1 MQFFGKSDT
10 GIKRRENQDSFVT
23 EQLYENAVLCLVC
36 DGMGGANGGK
46 TASEVTCR
54 EFVEQVK
61 KKLPDFYNKKQ
72 KAYICEDGDIK
83 KMLQKAVDTANS
95 SVYKKANK
103 NEELSGMGTTLV
115 CALIIDDLLYIAHI
129 GDSRLYFVS
138 DEELKQITRDHSYV
152 QTLID
157 LGQITPEEAS
167 FNPHKNIITRAI
179 GTQKNVEA
187 DIICHKLSDI
197 DAEYILLCSDGLT
210 NYADNKTIHSIIKEN
225 TSIENACN
233 LLIDKANENGGGD
246 NITAVVIKL
255 DKSNQ
260 DLTCDIN
267 AKNVDEC
274 EKRFENE
281 DCEKRGEF

>member
-46 TASEVTCR
+46 TASDLTCR

-72 KAYICEDGDIK
+72 KTYIFEDDDIK
-83 KMLQKAVDTANS
+83 KILQKAVDSANS

-115 CALIIDDLLYIAHI
+115 CALIIDNRLFIAHI
-129 GDSRLYFVS
+129 GDSRLYFVLK
-138 DEELKQITRDHSYV
+138 EEIKQITRDHSYV

-167 FNPHKNIITRAI
+167 FNPHKNVITRAI
-179 GTQKNVEA
+179 GTQKTVEA
-187 DIICHKLSDI
+187 DIICYNLSDI

-210 NYADNKTIHSIIKEN
+210 NYADNKTIHSIITESD
-225 TSIENACN
+225 SIENACKV
-233 LLIDKANENGGGD
+233 LIDKANENGGGD
-246 NITAVVIKL
+246 NITAVIIKL
-255 DKSNQ
+255 DKNTNKQ
-260 DLTCDIN
+260 
-267 AKNVDEC
+267 NVDNCEGEEC
-274 EKRFENE
+274 A
-281 DCEKRGEF
+281 KRGEF